1 MGMMMSNNNFDNDVM
16 IINFQYGMTTLQKI
30 KCLND
35 ELFESVINRYCRNN
49 FLNKYTLEFYF
60 NGAIINTSLT
70 VSEIGIID
78 NSYINVQN
86 AKNTGMGNNIMN
98 NMMMDNMMNNNNM
111 MNNMMK
117 NVMMDNMMKNNNN
130 MMDNMMM
137 DNMMNNNNNMMN
149 NMMKNMMDN
158 MMKNNNNMMDN
169 MMNNNN
175 NMMDNMMKNN
185 NMMDNM
191 MKNNN
196 MMDNMMNNN
205 NNMMDNM
212 MNNNNMMDNMMN
224 NMMNINNNINKN
236 HENYI
241 NIIFTYEGHKNL
253 MAFKDTS
260 TVEDALK
267 EFLKKEKISD
277 IISKKKLFLYNDK
290 KLSLDDTRM
299 LKELFSEVAYI
310 SVI

>member
-86 AKNTGMGNNIMN
+86 AKNTGMGNNMMN

-117 NVMMDNMMKNNNN
+117 T
-130 MMDNMMM
+130 MMM
-137 DNMMNNNNNMMN
+137 DNMM
-149 NMMKNMMDN
+149 
-158 MMKNNNNMMDN
+158 NNNMMDN
-169 MMNNNN
+169 MMNNN
-175 NMMDNMMKNN
+175 MMG
-185 NMMDNM
+185 
-191 MKNNN
+191 
-196 MMDNMMNNN
+196 NMMNNN
-205 NNMMDNM
+205 MMGNMM
-212 MNNNNMMDNMMN
+212 NNNMMDNMMN